1 MTTFCQIVFV
11 VYHSADGST
20 KMTSGNYHFIQND
33 APNPLQR
40 HLQTVSEWLIFRYSN
55 MVIWVSSNKLYVW
68 LITTKGQQRALQ
80 KTL

>member
-1 MTTFCQIVFV
+1 MAPFSQIVFV
-11 VYHSADGST
+11 VYHSA

-33 APNPLQR
+33 AANPLKMV
-40 HLQTVSEWLIFRYSN
+40 TVSERLIFRYSN
-55 MVIWVSSNKLYVW
+55 MVIWVSGNKLYVW